1 MADFHA
7 VNLSSGFG
15 ECCHLHFFA
24 QALLPLF
31 CFCPASPT
39 HPTCLRLWFFFLFI
53 FVTLK
58 IATLITG
65 WPHQFLL
72 VQTTHI
78 STPLV
83 WIYVILAV
91 SGVCVCLT
99 FLQLSSLLSLHRTP
113 KLEVKALHFMHNSLQ
128 IFHTLMADHVYFA
141 DSLGVCACTCVCWLC
156 DCCFEWGFMSF
167 SSHLPSVQTLLQR
180 PMGNAVL
187 EAIPSSL
194 CV

>member
-99 FLQLSSLLSLHRTP
+99 FLQLSSLLSLQWKP
-113 KLEVKALHFMHNSLQ
+113 Y
-128 IFHTLMADHVYFA
+128 TLCITAFRYSTHSWLIMFILLTHW
-141 DSLGVCACTCVCWLC
+141 VCVRVRVCVLTVWLC